1 MTASMLMMPRIIRTV
16 KELDPRV
23 RVMVG
28 GAPLFFI
35 PRALS
40 FPRKMGGG
48 RKTWKKTSVYTI
60 MRRPMKKRTFVTIF
74 GFTVSIVLLYFSLR
88 GIEFRQI
95 WATIRRANPLLASLP
110 LVFIATAICLS
121 SFRWSKVSGSN
132 VRFRE
137 TFAALLI
144 GMFINNVLPARLGEV
159 ARGYV
164 LCRKKKLS
172 FTYAF
177 STVLLDR
184 FFDLTGL
191 LLMTLLSL
199 LFLPRGILPQTVSRG
214 IYVIIGLVALCVF
227 FMILLSRQ
235 SFANRLAERFA
246 GVEKSFLAKLGKRII
261 EIQENLSRIGSP
273 LTIVLFV
280 LISFF
285 TWLSMSVALWIVT
298 VALGIPVPF
307 ACIPFVCAL
316 LNMGIIIPSSPGYVG
331 LYQFLLV
338 YLLSIFG
345 VPKYEGFTISIL
357 YHASWYIPY
366 TVVGFALLL
375 REHLRIKDIRRLE
388 AE

>member
-1 MTASMLMMPRIIRTV
+1 
-16 KELDPRV
+16 
-23 RVMVG
+23 
-28 GAPLFFI
+28 
-35 PRALS
+35 
-40 FPRKMGGG
+40 
-48 RKTWKKTSVYTI
+48 
-60 MRRPMKKRTFVTIF
+60 MRRLMKKRTFITVF
-74 GFTVSIVLLYFSLR
+74 GFAVSIVLLYFSLR

-95 WATIRRANPLLASLP
+95 WTTLGQTNPLLAFLP

-121 SFRWSKVSGSN
+121 SFRWSKVAGSD

-137 TFAALLI
+137 TFTALLI

-164 LCRKKKLS
+164 LSQKKKLS

-199 LFLPRGILPQTVSRG
+199 LFFPRANLPQRVSQG
-214 IYVIIGLVALCVF
+214 IYVIIGLVAFCVF
-227 FMILLSRQ
+227 LMILLSRR
-235 SFANRLAERFA
+235 SLANRLAARFA
-246 GVEKSFLAKLGKRII
+246 AVERSFLAKLGKRII

-273 LTIVLFV
+273 LTIIFFV
-280 LISFF
+280 VISFC
-285 TWLSMSVALWIVT
+285 TWFSMSVALWVVT
-298 VALGIPVPF
+298 LALGIPVPF

-366 TVVGFALLL
+366 TIVGFLLLL
-375 REHLRIKDIRRLE
+375 REHLRIKDIRKLE
-388 AE
+388 TEEDAG